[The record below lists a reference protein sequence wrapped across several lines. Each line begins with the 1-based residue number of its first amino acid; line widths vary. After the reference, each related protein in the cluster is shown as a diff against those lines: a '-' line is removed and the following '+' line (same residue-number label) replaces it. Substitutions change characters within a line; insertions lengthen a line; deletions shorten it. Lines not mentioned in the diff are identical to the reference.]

1 MTGGKDHRIIDRP
14 SSAAR
19 PSRSIRRLAG
29 IAATAT
35 LIIGA
40 PAAFGVNMPS
50 PLPGSGARAP
60 PADSGVAPP
69 AATTPA
75 ATAPTTAPAAA
86 TPDTTASLAFGSAGA
101 DVKSLQRKLRLKHIF
116 VPVDGKY
123 SVRTRAGVRILQRK
137 WHMKATGT
145 ADAALLARLGIK
157 VRAVASAP
165 ATPAAPAVYVAQ
177 YIKVFPVN
185 GPHDLTN
192 TWGAYRADLHGQGH
206 QGDDIM
212 SPRGTPVVA
221 VADGTIKRLTRQ
233 ETGLGG
239 IWIWLVD
246 NAGNE
251 YYYAHLT
258 DIVAGLDA
266 GSKVAAGQQIGTVGN
281 TGDARYGDPHLH
293 FELHPGGGSA
303 IDPYQELLAAD
314 PLHGKSG

>member
-14 SSAAR
+14 SSSAR
-19 PSRSIRRLAG
+19 PHRSIRRLAG

-35 LIIGA
+35 LVLGA
-40 PAAFGVNMPS
+40 PVAFGANNIPS
-50 PLPGSGARAP
+50 QLPGAGVSAP

-75 ATAPTTAPAAA
+75 APATPAAAA
-86 TPDTTASLAFGSAGA
+86 TPATASLAFGAAGA
-101 DVKSLQRKLRLKHIF
+101 DVKSLQRKLRMKRIF

-123 SVRTRAGVRILQRK
+123 SVKTRAGVRILQRK
-137 WHMKATGT
+137 WHLKATGI
-145 ADAALLARLGIK
+145 ADAALLARLGLK
-157 VRAVASAP
+157 VRAVAS
-165 ATPAAPAVYVAQ
+165 TPAAAPAAPVVFVAK
-177 YIKVFPVN
+177 YIKAFPVN
-185 GPHDLTN
+185 GPHYLTDS
-192 TWGAYRADLHGQGH
+192 WGDFRADLRGQGH
-206 QGDDIM
+206 QGNDIM
-212 SPRGTPVVA
+212 AARGVPVVA

-293 FELHPGGGSA
+293 FEIHPGGGSA

>member
-14 SSAAR
+14 SSPAR
-19 PSRSIRRLAG
+19 PRRSIRRLAG

-35 LIIGA
+35 LVLGA
-40 PAAFGVNMPS
+40 PVAFGANNIPS
-50 PLPGSGARAP
+50 QLPGAGVSAP

-69 AATTPA
+69 PVSTTPAAPTTPA
-75 ATAPTTAPAAA
+75 ATTTPAA
-86 TPDTTASLAFGSAGA
+86 ASLAFGAAGA
-101 DVKSLQRKLRLKHIF
+101 DVKSLQRKLRVRHIF

-137 WHMKATGT
+137 WHMKATGI
-145 ADAALLARLGIK
+145 ADAALLARLGLK
-157 VRAVASAP
+157 VRAVASTP
-165 ATPAAPAVYVAQ
+165 AAAPAVFVAQ

-192 TWGAYRADLHGQGH
+192 SFGDFRADLRGQGH
-206 QGDDIM
+206 QGNDIM
-212 SPRGTPVVA
+212 AARGVPVVA

-233 ETGLGG
+233 ATGLGG

-266 GSKVAAGQQIGTVGN
+266 GSKVTAGQQIGTVGN
-281 TGDARYGDPHLH
+281 TGDAAYGDPHLH